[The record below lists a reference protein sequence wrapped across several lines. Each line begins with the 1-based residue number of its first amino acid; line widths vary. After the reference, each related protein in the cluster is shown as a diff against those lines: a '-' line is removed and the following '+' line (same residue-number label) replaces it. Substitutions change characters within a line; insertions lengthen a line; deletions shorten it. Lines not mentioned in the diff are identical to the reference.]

1 MPLNSS
7 EANKLLRASW
17 VCLVLA
23 GCASASEENPFQSG
37 GARRGGLI
45 EVLVVNNGYLD
56 MHIYVVQSGQRRSL
70 GMVTGLTQ
78 ATMTLP
84 RQIVESGRELQLL
97 GDPIGSSRL
106 YVSPFLYAYPGTRIR
121 LTIQN
126 LLSLST
132 TWVEDGGPARIA
144 SSRLASSNVAMAS
157 SV

>member
-1 MPLNSS
+1 MPFNSS

-17 VCLVLA
+17 VCLILA
-23 GCASASEENPFQSG
+23 SCASASEENPFQSA
-37 GARRGGLI
+37 GARRAGPI

-56 MHIYVVQSGQRRSL
+56 MHIHVVQSGQRQSL

-97 GDPIGSSRL
+97 GDPIGGSRP
-106 YVSPFLYAYPGTRIR
+106 YVSPFLFAYPGTRIR
-121 LTIQN
+121 LTIQD

-132 TWVEDGGPARIA
+132 AWVE
-144 SSRLASSNVAMAS
+144 
-157 SV
+157 SVVEEDPPQN